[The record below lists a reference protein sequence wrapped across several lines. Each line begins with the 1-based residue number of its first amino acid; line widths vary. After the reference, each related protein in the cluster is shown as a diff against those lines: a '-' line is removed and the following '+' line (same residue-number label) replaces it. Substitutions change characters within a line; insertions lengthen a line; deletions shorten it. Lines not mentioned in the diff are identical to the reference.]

1 MKQEEK
7 MIVDTNLSVVNFII
21 MVKDLAVEYFDKDG
35 DYQPHIGMLNAMRL
49 FYNNCVKK
57 SKFDDTV
64 SHDIVDAIELEP
76 LVADEDFIRAFN
88 AALCEDEV
96 YRLNF
101 ATALNEAVAIV
112 ENKRTSTNGL
122 IDRLKTTVLR
132 LTENMNGVL
141 TDENIEKV
149 AEIAKKLTRGD
160 SSISMNDIKNVV
172 ESVKTF

>member
-64 SHDIVDAIELEP
+64 SHDIVD
-76 LVADEDFIRAFN
+76 
-88 AALCEDEV
+88 V